1 LEARLRQ
8 WRPRPPSAKLKDRL
22 FGGTPEVTAE
32 SAGPTWGWLAPVGAA
47 FLLSIMALT
56 PSHPEGDA
64 PGTMARMGA
73 GRGSAVMGWIDSGS
87 AERNV
92 LSSSF
97 SWTNHGRSPSSIG
110 SFLLYNTNGL
120 KY

>member
-1 LEARLRQ
+1 MLEARLRQ
-8 WRPRPPSAKLKDRL
+8 WRPRLPSAKLKDRL
-22 FGGTPEVTAE
+22 FGGTPEAPGE
-32 SAGPTWGWLAPVGAA
+32 SAGPTWGWLAPIGAA
-47 FLLSIMALT
+47 FVFSIMALT
-56 PSHPEGDA
+56 PAHPEGDA
-64 PGTMARMGA
+64 PGTMARMG
-73 GRGSAVMGWIDSGS
+73 GNGSGVMGWIDCGS

-110 SFLLYNTNGL
+110 SLLLYNTNGL